1 MGRENWRQ
9 QTYRRL
15 RYLMSS
21 LPQSSLAV
29 RLPTSLLTP
38 NLQAQVGGAKHLS
51 VKELRKSEIT
61 S

>member
-1 MGRENWRQ
+1 
-9 QTYRRL
+9 
-15 RYLMSS
+15 MSS